1 MRKVLSGEVM
11 NIMLKRFKFNYKIIL
26 SIIVS
31 YLIIFLVGTFLP
43 NPLTKHL
50 IKRDIEKYY
59 TNWANNLGLQEP
71 SFNYNNDVQFVEA
84 VRKCV
89 DWVNF
94 ETPRFERVPMEMI
107 VAQAALESGWGTS
120 RFAIEGNNLFGIRTY
135 DKNIP
140 HILIEG
146 TKKWPGWGVRVF
158 TTKCQSVQY
167 FVNLLNSHPA
177 YEEFRDKRTT
187 MLVLGQQLDS
197 KVLIKT
203 LKLYSTTKDY
213 AERVNF
219 IVDKIRDREEKVG
232 EIPIEVKSDSK
243 TNTIVPE
250 SKPKDLTK

>member
-1 MRKVLSGEVM
+1 MIMKSGV
-11 NIMLKRFKFNYKIIL
+11 NISKNFIKRLLISIL
-26 SIIVS
+26 VSI
-31 YLIIFLVGTFLP
+31 LIGLAVGSFFP
-43 NPLTKHL
+43 NPY
-50 IKRDIEKYY
+50 IKYKLRVKAETFY
-59 TNWANNLGLQEP
+59 TNWANELGLNEP
-71 SFNYNNDVQFVEA
+71 AFEYANDKQFVKA
-84 VRKCV
+84 VEKCI

-94 ETPRFERVPMEMI
+94 ETLKYQRVPGEMI
-107 VAQAALESGWGTS
+107 VAQAVLESGWGTS
-120 RFAIEGNNLFGIRTY
+120 RFALEGNNLFGIRTY

-140 HILIEG
+140 HMLIEG

-177 YEEFRDKRTT
+177 YAEFRDKRTT

-243 TNTIVPE
+243 TNTIIPE

>member
-1 MRKVLSGEVM
+1 MSINKKKIKQAF
-11 NIMLKRFKFNYKIIL
+11 NKFLLILL
-26 SIIVS
+26 SILIV
-31 YLIIFLVGTFLP
+31 YGTGTFFP
-43 NPLTKHL
+43 NPY
-50 IKRDIEKYY
+50 IKYKLRLQAENFY
-59 TNWANNLGLQEP
+59 TNWANDLGLNEP
-71 SFNYNNDVQFVEA
+71 SFEYNNDIQFVSA

-94 ETPRFERVPMEMI
+94 ETPRFERVPIEMI
-107 VAQAALESGWGTS
+107 VGQAALESGWGTS
-120 RFAIEGNNLFGIRTY
+120 RFAKEGNNLFGIRTY
-135 DKNIP
+135 DKDVP
-140 HILIEG
+140 HMLLEG
-146 TKKWPGWGVRVF
+146 RTKWKGWGVRVF
-158 TTKCQSVQY
+158 PTKCQSVQY

-243 TNTIVPE
+243 TNTIIPE